1 MSLTVN
7 RTATTAHIDF
17 RADERASLVAWADK
31 NGLEASVEP
40 AGGDYLNGMI
50 FVGYGEGVAHWTI
63 YRADGHLWLC
73 RVEDRIEQSREG
85 SKMAVKSVEDA
96 LARIIVDT
104 EA

>member
-1 MSLTVN
+1 MSLTTN

-17 RADERASLVAWADK
+17 RADERAKLVAWADK
-31 NGLEASVEP
+31 HGLEASIQP
-40 AGGDYLNGMI
+40 ADGVYPNGLI

-73 RVEDRIEQSREG
+73 SVGDRTEQGREG
-85 SKMAVKSVEDA
+85 ATVAVQSFEDA
-96 LARIIVDT
+96 LARIIIDT